1 MQPGMAGGFDAKGQ
15 QRIMC
20 MITATA
26 AEAAAG
32 RRSRWISV
40 QPFDDAAEKG
50 AGFGLQS
57 QQAAIKLGD
66 PGALVEEDLPVL
78 SRPAVPA
85 GLQQRHDV
93 GLVTRQ
99 QVEDYSWRRC

>member
-1 MQPGMAGGFDAKGQ
+1 MQPGMAGGFDAKVQ

-26 AEAAAG
+26 AE
-32 RRSRWISV
+32 
-40 QPFDDAAEKG
+40 AAEKG